1 VNRRSFITL
10 LGGAAAAWPLAARA
24 QQAERV
30 RRIGMLMAWAESDPE
45 AQPRL
50 AAFMTTLRELG
61 WIDGRNCRIEL
72 RWSAGDLERMDR
84 DAKELIAST
93 PDVILAMTNQMVEA
107 VHKLTRTI
115 PIVFVQVSAPVE
127 SGWVASMARPGG
139 NMTGFSNLEP
149 SMGGKWVELLKEIAP
164 GVVRIAALMHPETP
178 VHVAFWGAAESA
190 APSFGVQVTAA
201 QVHDRAEVEHAITTF
216 ARQSGGGLIVFPHVI
231 TATNRNLIVELA
243 AKHRLPAIYPFRFFP
258 SGGGLLSYG
267 IDQVEQWRPAAR
279 YVDRILRG
287 EKPAG
292 LPVQAPSKFEM
303 VINLKTA
310 KALGLDVPV
319 HLQQLADE
327 VIE

>member
-1 VNRRSFITL
+1 MNRRRAITL
-10 LGGAAAAWPLAARA
+10 LGSAAAWPFAARA

-30 RRIGMLMAWAESDPE
+30 RRIAMLMAWAESDPE
-45 AQPRL
+45 AQPRV
-50 AAFMTTLRELG
+50 AAFMAALREFG
-61 WIDGRNCRIEL
+61 WIDGRTCRIEM

-84 DAKELIAST
+84 DAKELVAAT
-93 PDVILAMTNQMVEA
+93 PDVIVAMTNPMVEA

-115 PIVFVQVSAPVE
+115 PIVFVQVAAPVE

-139 NMTGFSNLEP
+139 NMTGFTTFEP
-149 SMGGKWVELLKEIAP
+149 SMSGKWVELLKEIAP
-164 GVVRIAALMHPETP
+164 GVIRMAALMHPETP
-178 VHVAFWGAAESA
+178 VHVAYWRAAESA
-190 APSFGVQVTAA
+190 APSLGVQVTAA
-201 QVHDRAEVEHAITTF
+201 QVHDLGEIENAITTF
-216 ARQSGGGLIVFPHVI
+216 ARQTGGGLIVFPHAI
-231 TATNRNLIVELA
+231 TATNRNSIVELA

-258 SGGGLLSYG
+258 SAGGLLSYG

-287 EKPAG
+287 EKPAD

-310 KALGLDVPV
+310 KTLGLDVPL

>member
-1 VNRRSFITL
+1 MRRREFITL

-24 QQAERV
+24 QQIDRM
-30 RRIGMLMAWAESDPE
+30 RRIGMLMAWSERDPE

-50 AAFMTTLRELG
+50 AAFMSTLRELG

-84 DAKELIAST
+84 HAKELVAAT
-93 PDVILAMTNQMVEA
+93 PDVIIAMTNQIVET

-139 NMTGFSNLEP
+139 NMTGFANFEP
-149 SMGGKWVELLKEIAP
+149 SMGGKWLELLKEIAP

-178 VHVAFWGAAESA
+178 VHVAFWRAAESA
-190 APSFGVQVTAA
+190 APSLGVQVTAA
-201 QVHDRAEVEHAITTF
+201 QVHDRDEVERAITTF
-216 ARQSGGGLIVFPHVI
+216 ARQSGDGLIVFPHAI
-231 TATNRNLIVELA
+231 TATSRNSIVELA
-243 AKHRLPAIYPFRFFP
+243 AKHRLPAIYPLRFFP
-258 SGGGLLSYG
+258 TAGGLLSYG

-287 EKPAG
+287 EKPAD
-292 LPVQAPSKFEM
+292 LPVQTPSKFEL

-310 KALGLDVPV
+310 KALGLDVPL

>member
-1 VNRRSFITL
+1 LKRRTFITL
-10 LGGAAAAWPLAARA
+10 LGGSAVAWPLAAQA
-24 QQAERV
+24 QQGERV
-30 RRIGMLMAWAESDPE
+30 RRIGLLMAWAESDPE

-50 AAFMTTLRELG
+50 AAFMTTLRERG

-93 PDVILAMTNQMVEA
+93 PDVILAMTNQMVET

-139 NMTGFSNLEP
+139 NMTGFTTFEP
-149 SMGGKWVELLKEIAP
+149 SMSGKWVELLKEIAP
-164 GVVRIAALMHPETP
+164 GILRMVVLMHPETP
-178 VHVAFWGAAESA
+178 VQVAYWRAAQSA
-190 APSFGVQVTAA
+190 APSLGVQVTAA
-201 QVHDRAEVEHAITTF
+201 HVHDRDEVEHAITTF
-216 ARQSGGGLIVFPHVI
+216 AGQTGGGLVVFPHAI

-258 SGGGLLSYG
+258 SAGGLLSYG

-287 EKPAG
+287 EKPAD
-292 LPVQAPSKFEM
+292 LPVQAPSKFEL

-310 KALGLDVPV
+310 KALDLDVPL

>member
-84 DAKELIAST
+84 DAKDLIAST
-93 PDVILAMTNQMVEA
+93 PDVIVAMTNQMLEA

-115 PIVFVQVSAPVE
+115 PVVFVQVSAPVE

-139 NMTGFSNLEP
+139 NMTGFTNFEP

-164 GVVRIAALMHPETP
+164 GVVRMVLLMDPETL
-178 VHVAFWGAAESA
+178 VHVALWRAAQSA

-201 QVHDRAEVEHAITTF
+201 QVHDRDEVERAITTF
-216 ARQSGGGLIVFPHVI
+216 ARQSDGGLVVFPHVI
-231 TATNRNLIVELA
+231 TATNRNLEQNPFSLTRIR
-243 AKHRLPAIYPFRFFP
+243 RL
-258 SGGGLLSYG
+258 
-267 IDQVEQWRPAAR
+267 
-279 YVDRILRG
+279 
-287 EKPAG
+287 
-292 LPVQAPSKFEM
+292 
-303 VINLKTA
+303 
-310 KALGLDVPV
+310 
-319 HLQQLADE
+319 
-327 VIE
+327 